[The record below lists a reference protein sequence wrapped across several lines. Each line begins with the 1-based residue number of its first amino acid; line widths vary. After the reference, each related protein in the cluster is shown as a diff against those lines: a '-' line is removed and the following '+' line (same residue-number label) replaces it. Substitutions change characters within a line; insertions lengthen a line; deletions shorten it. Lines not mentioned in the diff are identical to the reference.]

1 MVKGHHVIFFDR
13 IRERLD
19 MRGVFVRL
27 LNSRLTFK
35 AVTLIKLLH
44 QPANKMQATS
54 DFTDSWILF
63 LQAFNTEQLALAQHP
78 ICNVKN
84 DIVSILDVLRDLV
97 LNMIVRNR
105 KSLSAFSHIPL
116 RQ

>member
-1 MVKGHHVIFFDR
+1 MVKGQHVTFFDR
-13 IRERLD
+13 ICERLD

-35 AVTLIKLLH
+35 ARALVKLLH
-44 QPANKMQATS
+44 QPADKMQATS
-54 DFTDSWILF
+54 DFTDCWVLF
-63 LQAFNTEQLALAQHP
+63 LQALNTEELALAQHP
-78 ICNVKN
+78 ICNIKN
-84 DIVSILDVLRDLV
+84 DIVSVLDVLRDLV

>member
-1 MVKGHHVIFFDR
+1 MVKSYHVIFFDR
-13 IRERLD
+13 ISERLD
-19 MRGVFVRL
+19 MSSVFVRL

-35 AVTLIKLLH
+35 AITLVKLLH
-44 QPANKMQATS
+44 QSTNKMQATS
-54 DFTDSWILF
+54 DFTDCRVFF
-63 LQAFNTEQLALAQHP
+63 LQALNTEKLALAQYP
-78 ICNVKN
+78 ICNIKH
-84 DIVSILDVLRDLV
+84 DIVCVLNILRDLI

>member
-13 IRERLD
+13 ICERLD
-19 MRGVFVRL
+19 VRGVFVRL

-35 AVTLIKLLH
+35 AITLVKLLH
-44 QPANKMQATS
+44 QSANEVQATS
-54 DFTDSWILF
+54 DFTDCWILF
-63 LQAFNTEQLALAQHP
+63 LQAFNAEELALAQHP
-78 ICNVKN
+78 ICNVEN
-84 DIVSILDVLRDLV
+84 DIVSVLNVLRDLV